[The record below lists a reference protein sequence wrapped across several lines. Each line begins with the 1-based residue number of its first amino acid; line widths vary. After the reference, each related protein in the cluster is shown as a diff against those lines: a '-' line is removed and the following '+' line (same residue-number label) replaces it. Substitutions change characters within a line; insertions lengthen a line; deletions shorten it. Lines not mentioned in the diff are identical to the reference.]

1 MEKTKFQIK
10 SLEGQVIVEMEAETL
25 KEVVEKNK
33 KNLQE
38 ANLQGADLWE
48 ANLQGADLQGA
59 DLQGADLRGADLRG
73 ADIRWADIFGMI
85 IIKSEQENLIK
96 SLGVVTKE

>member
-38 ANLQGADLWE
+38 ANLQE
-48 ANLQGADLQGA
+48 ANLQGADLRR
-59 DLQGADLRGADLRG
+59 ADLRGADLRG
-73 ADIRWADIFGMI
+73 ADIFGMI

>member
-38 ANLQGADLWE
+38 ANIQEANLQE
-48 ANLQGADLQGA
+48 ANLQGADLQG
-59 DLQGADLRGADLRG
+59 
-73 ADIRWADIFGMI
+73 ADIFGMI

>member
-38 ANLQGADLWE
+38 ANLQGADL
-48 ANLQGADLQGA
+48 QGADLRRADLQGA
-59 DLQGADLRGADLRG
+59 DL
-73 ADIRWADIFGMI
+73 RWADIFGMI

>member
-38 ANLQGADLWE
+38 ANLQGADL
-48 ANLQGADLQGA
+48 QGA
-59 DLQGADLRGADLRG
+59 DLQGADLRRADLQGADL
-73 ADIRWADIFGMI
+73 RWADIFGMI

>member
-38 ANLQGADLWE
+38 ANLQGADL
-48 ANLQGADLQGA
+48 
-59 DLQGADLRGADLRG
+59 RRADLRG

>member
-38 ANLQGADLWE
+38 ANLQGADL
-48 ANLQGADLQGA
+48 QGVDLWG
-59 DLQGADLRGADLRG
+59 
-73 ADIRWADIFGMI
+73 ADIFGMI

>member
-38 ANLQGADLWE
+38 ANLQGADLRR
-48 ANLQGADLQGA
+48 
-59 DLQGADLRGADLRG
+59 ADLRRADLRG